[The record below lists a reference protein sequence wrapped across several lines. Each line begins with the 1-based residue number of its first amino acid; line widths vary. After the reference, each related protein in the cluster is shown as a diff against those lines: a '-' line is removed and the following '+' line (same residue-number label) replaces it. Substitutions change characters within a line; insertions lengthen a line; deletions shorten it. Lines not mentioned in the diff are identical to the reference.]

1 LVPYVKFS
9 ESGALVLFASGLYRL
24 STQQEINMKIRTLG
38 KIALVILCLVLPA
51 TSADLA
57 PISARRTTSDFTLTD
72 SAGASVKLSDYKGRV
87 VLLDFWATWCHG
99 CKEEIPW
106 YMNLQNKYK
115 ESGLSVVG
123 VSLDDD
129 GWKSVKPFLAEQKVN
144 YTVVVGKWDEM
155 ARRFGFDQLP
165 VALLIDRE
173 GRIADSHTGM
183 IDKDAF
189 EKEIQVLLK
198 ERAKPAN

>member
-1 LVPYVKFS
+1 
-9 ESGALVLFASGLYRL
+9 
-24 STQQEINMKIRTLG
+24 M
-38 KIALVILCLVLPA
+38 
-51 TSADLA
+51 
-57 PISARRTTSDFTLTD
+57 
-72 SAGASVKLSDYKGRV
+72 
-87 VLLDFWATWCHG
+87 LDFWATWCHG
-99 CKEEIPW
+99 CKQEISW
-106 YMNLQNKYK
+106 YMNFQNKYK

-144 YTVVVGKWDEM
+144 YTVVIGKWDEM

-198 ERAKPAN
+198 ESASAKRAN

>member
-1 LVPYVKFS
+1 
-9 ESGALVLFASGLYRL
+9 
-24 STQQEINMKIRTLG
+24 MKARTLG
-38 KIALVILCLVLPA
+38 KIALVVLCFVLPA
-51 TSADLA
+51 STSADLA
-57 PISARRTTSDFTLTD
+57 PDSARRTSPDFTLTD
-72 SAGASVKLSDYKGRV
+72 STGASIKLSGYKGRV

-99 CKEEIPW
+99 CKQEISW
-106 YMNLQNKYK
+106 YMNFQNKYK

-129 GWKSVKPFLAEQKVN
+129 GWKSVKPFLAELKVN
-144 YTVVVGKWDEM
+144 YTVVIGEWDEM

-165 VALLIDRE
+165 VTLLIDRE

-189 EKEIQVLLK
+189 EKEIHILLK
-198 ERAKPAN
+198 ESASAKPAN